1 MKIGR
6 FMFGAVVSG
15 LFALAAHAIY
25 IEPPGALVVGRVVRA
40 ASIGGE
46 GTGWMIVMAQ
56 PLQLASNRVTSIALD
71 PGSVGPRWLAG
82 RRVMVQ
88 GSVEYRTGVERG
100 AYPVLVASS
109 ITPVRPFG
117 PVPIPMS
124 REELA
129 DDGR

>member
-46 GTGWMIVMAQ
+46 GTG
-56 PLQLASNRVTSIALD
+56 
-71 PGSVGPRWLAG
+71 
-82 RRVMVQ
+82 
-88 GSVEYRTGVERG
+88 
-100 AYPVLVASS
+100 
-109 ITPVRPFG
+109 
-117 PVPIPMS
+117 
-124 REELA
+124 
-129 DDGR
+129 